1 MTNHIFARSF
11 QPRGA
16 EVEVTPPRLPA
27 PDRCGKCLSVKRA
40 GVSHPCGPAA
50 KRRNLLALL
59 GESPEHDQRA
69 VVGSAVKSLAKSNTN
84 GGSLDL
90 KRVGGGHPVKVMIG
104 EVGDGGWPKLNAN
117 TFRRIEVEMDMARS
131 SLLKLIKILRG
142 EVGISSRVKEALK
155 SWDRVGADQL
165 SLERIQNF
173 EQKIAARRGG
183 KGEKG
188 VPAHEIEITRDAV
201 VVKDVSKMVD
211 WVVTERGMVKQQTVV
226 RGSMDGGGGSLKILA
241 SIFQESELSRAEQP
255 GFLLTG
261 VNRIL
266 LLAFVEDLQESWH
279 NLRILLELVNL
290 SSISYRLAA
299 DLKLINIVLGIS
311 SHSGKYACFICYGE
325 CHLSSGPLRTYQ
337 HLKDMYEKYEAC
349 CRPRGMMSRFY
360 NVIKPCLV
368 SPENLATFIGD
379 VIPPPPLHLHIGVAN
394 SIWALV
400 KVLVGEG
407 CYQQPGVS
415 INPENQISSW
425 PSL

>member
-173 EQKIAARRGG
+173 EQKIAARRG
-183 KGEKG
+183 
-188 VPAHEIEITRDAV
+188 
-201 VVKDVSKMVD
+201 
-211 WVVTERGMVKQQTVV
+211 QQ
-226 RGSMDGGGGSLKILA
+226 K
-241 SIFQESELSRAEQP
+241 
-255 GFLLTG
+255 
-261 VNRIL
+261 
-266 LLAFVEDLQESWH
+266 
-279 NLRILLELVNL
+279 
-290 SSISYRLAA
+290 
-299 DLKLINIVLGIS
+299 
-311 SHSGKYACFICYGE
+311 
-325 CHLSSGPLRTYQ
+325 
-337 HLKDMYEKYEAC
+337 
-349 CRPRGMMSRFY
+349 
-360 NVIKPCLV
+360 
-368 SPENLATFIGD
+368 
-379 VIPPPPLHLHIGVAN
+379 
-394 SIWALV
+394 
-400 KVLVGEG
+400 
-407 CYQQPGVS
+407 
-415 INPENQISSW
+415 
-425 PSL
+425 